1 MKLDNNNGVIVPFC
15 SALNTLFIIVGII
28 VLNKYWDTLLNLLF
42 FLYMFLMITNGVILI
57 IYAAKNNQK

>member
-1 MKLDNNNGVIVPFC
+1 MKLDTNNGVIVPFC
-15 SALNTLFIIVGII
+15 SALNTLFIIGII
-28 VLNKYWDTLLNLLF
+28 VLNKYWDTLPNLLF